1 MTRPTALP
9 VLFQNIPEQLKALDR
24 WVLWRFV
31 KRQGANGKTVWAKM
45 PFTAQGNAA
54 KSNNP
59 KTWTSYDEAA
69 DTLVLGGF
77 DGIGVV
83 LGDDLHG
90 IDLDDC
96 RNPDTGE
103 LLPIAQEVLD
113 RVEGYAEVSPS
124 GTGIKIFTSTNLDST
139 RTKKEVGVELYRD
152 RRYFTVTGHSINGHC
167 DLPGEVQDLD
177 WFVQKVWGEVLSERG
192 TLSEDASAIA
202 FANYREPLEGWDLDR
217 VVEEILPHLD
227 PDCGY
232 EEWLKIG
239 AAMHHQGQGDE
250 EWLTA
255 WDEWSEGSGKYVDG
269 ECEEKW
275 KSFKPQRANGV
286 ITLATLIKQ
295 TGESRRAGI
304 KRLSQ
309 RSGFRLIPASDL
321 LKCPAEEHYL
331 ISGIIESGA
340 LGAVVG
346 DTGTCK
352 SFLAISMAASISLG
366 IPWYGRKVE
375 KSPVVFIAGEGHAG
389 FGKRLRAWE
398 IHNESSLAG
407 APLHF
412 STVPVSLTSAQSMEN
427 ASREIDRVA
436 SEEGAPGLVIID
448 TLHRNFGDGDE
459 NQASDMATVIA
470 QLDELRSRF
479 KCAVLLIHHVGH
491 NAPDLGRGSSSF
503 RAALDFEFLVS
514 RMLNSTYQL
523 ESKKSKESSPPDPIA
538 FCPREVVIP
547 EWVNPDGAPYSSLV
561 LEVTESV
568 RTPRS
573 KKLTGANKVA
583 FDVLTA
589 LQGDF
594 DNELLAESA
603 HRGVPL
609 TEWQDACYSRG
620 ISNSDLDD
628 SKRRAF
634 ERARQALMDQGR
646 VQCFDNLYRVSN

>member
-9 VLFQNIPEQLKALDR
+9 VVFQNIPEQLKALDR
-24 WVLWRFV
+24 WVLWRFILR
-31 KRQGANGKTVWAKM
+31 KRADGKEDWTKK
-45 PFTAQGNAA
+45 PFTAQGTAA
-54 KSNNP
+54 SSNNP
-59 KTWTSYDEAA
+59 KTWTSYDDAA
-69 DTLVLGGF
+69 DTYVLGGF
-77 DGIGVV
+77 DGIGVM
-83 LGDDLHG
+83 LGEDLHG

-96 RNPDTGE
+96 RDPETGE
-103 LLPIAQEVLD
+103 LLTIAQEVLEKVD
-113 RVEGYAEVSPS
+113 GYAEVSPS
-124 GTGIKIFTSTNLDST
+124 GTGLKIFTITNLDRS
-139 RTKKEVGVELYRD
+139 RTKKSAGVELYRD
-152 RRYFTVTGHSINGHC
+152 GRYFTVTGHSINGHC
-167 DLPGEVQDLD
+167 ALPGEVQDLG
-177 WFVQKVWGEVLSERG
+177 WFVQKVFGEELSEQV
-192 TLSEDASAIA
+192 TLSDDAMAIA
-202 FANYREPLEGWDLDR
+202 LANYREPLEGWDLER
-217 VVEEILPHLD
+217 VVQEILPHLD

-232 EEWLKIG
+232 NEWLKIG
-239 AAMHHQGQGDE
+239 AAMHHQGKGDKD
-250 EWLTA
+250 WLDA
-255 WDEWSEGSGKYVDG
+255 WEDWSAGSGKFKNG

-275 KSFKPQRANGV
+275 KSFSGQRTNGV
-286 ITLATLIKQ
+286 LTLATLIKQ
-295 TGESRRAGI
+295 TGESRREGI
-304 KRLSQ
+304 KKLNQ
-309 RSGFRLIPASDL
+309 RSSFRLIPASDL
-321 LKCPAEEHYL
+321 LKCPAEQHYL

-340 LGAVVG
+340 LGAIVG

-366 IPWYGRKVE
+366 TPWYGRKVE

-398 IHNESSLAG
+398 IHNESSLVG

-412 STVPVSLTSAQSMEN
+412 STVPVSLTNAQSMEN
-427 ASREIDRVA
+427 ASREIDRVSSA
-436 SEEGAPGLVIID
+436 EGAPGLVIID
-448 TLHRNFGDGDE
+448 TLHRNFGEGDE

-491 NAPDLGRGSSSF
+491 SASDRGRGSSSF

-514 RMLNSTYQL
+514 RVNSTYQL

-568 RTPRS
+568 RTARS

-620 ISNSDLDD
+620 ISASDHSDA
-628 SKRRAF
+628 KRKAF
-634 ERARQALMDQGR
+634 ERARRALMDQGR
-646 VQCFDNLYRVSN
+646 VQCFDDHYRVSN

>member
-1 MTRPTALP
+1 M
-9 VLFQNIPEQLKALDR
+9 
-24 WVLWRFV
+24 
-31 KRQGANGKTVWAKM
+31 
-45 PFTAQGNAA
+45 
-54 KSNNP
+54 
-59 KTWTSYDEAA
+59 
-69 DTLVLGGF
+69 
-77 DGIGVV
+77 
-83 LGDDLHG
+83 
-90 IDLDDC
+90 
-96 RNPDTGE
+96 
-103 LLPIAQEVLD
+103 
-113 RVEGYAEVSPS
+113 
-124 GTGIKIFTSTNLDST
+124 
-139 RTKKEVGVELYRD
+139 
-152 RRYFTVTGHSINGHC
+152 
-167 DLPGEVQDLD
+167 QDLD

-255 WDEWSEGSGKYVDG
+255 WDEWSAGSGKYVDG

-491 NAPDLGRGSSSF
+491 NAPDRGRGSSSF

-628 SKRRAF
+628 
-634 ERARQALMDQGR
+634 
-646 VQCFDNLYRVSN
+646 